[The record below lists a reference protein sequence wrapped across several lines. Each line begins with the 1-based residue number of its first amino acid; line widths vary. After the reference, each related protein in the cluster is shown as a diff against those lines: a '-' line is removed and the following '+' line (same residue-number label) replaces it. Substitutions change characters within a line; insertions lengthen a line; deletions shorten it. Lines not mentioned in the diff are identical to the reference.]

1 VSHDFCRAAIV
12 ALGWVAFALGL
23 SPVAAEVRAQDKPS
37 SPPEQYKAILKE
49 SQDRYNAAHK
59 EFVASAPK
67 GGMPSDERRM
77 EFVGRAYRIK
87 YEQAPKLVELAEKY
101 PKDPIALDALI
112 AAVWQVNTVPWP
124 VEMVGRDEARPR
136 AFALL
141 ERDHLLSDR
150 LGPLCERISYGLC
163 AKYETFLR
171 AVPEKNPRKEVRAQA
186 CLALA
191 HFLNNRSLRLDLVRD
206 QPAPAREFADLY
218 GKEYLEGLLRQDRT
232 KATGEAEALLERAA
246 RDYGDVMLPDGE
258 TVVEKT
264 EPELFGIRHLSV
276 GKVAPEIEG
285 ADQDGVR
292 FKLSDYR
299 GKVVLLD
306 FWSEY

>member
-1 VSHDFCRAAIV
+1 MSRIV
-12 ALGWVAFALGL
+12 GGLLAFALGL
-23 SPVAAEVRAQDKPS
+23 SLVAAEIRAQDKPS
-37 SPPEQYKAILKE
+37 SPSEQYRAILKE
-49 SQDRYNAAHK
+49 SQDRYNASHK
-59 EFVASAPK
+59 EYVASAPE
-67 GGMPSDERRM
+67 GGIPSDERRM

-87 YEQAPKLVELAEKY
+87 YEQAPKLVALAEKY

-112 AAVWQVNTVPWP
+112 EAVWQVNTVPWP

-141 ERDHLLSDR
+141 QRDHLLSDR

-163 AKYETFLR
+163 WEYEPFLR
-171 AVPEKNPRKEVRAQA
+171 AVLEKNPRKEVRAQA

-191 HFLNNRSLRLDLVRD
+191 HFLHNRSLRLDLVRD
-206 QPAPAREFADLY
+206 QPALAREFADLY
-218 GKEYLEGLLRQDRT
+218 GKEYREGLLRQDRA

-246 RDYGDVMLPDGE
+246 RDYGDVKLPGGE
-258 TVVEKT
+258 TVAQKA

-299 GKVVLLD
+299 GQVVLLD